1 MKTQT
6 KKWNGKIGWI
16 ILASV
21 ILLLAASFLAYV
33 SVYYR
38 ADEAALGFMRSDETV
53 AVTETRYGWLFD
65 GPSEDAALIF
75 YPGGKVEE
83 RAYAPLLHALAAQGL
98 DACLVKMPFRLAVL
112 HGNAA
117 EEVLKA
123 HGYTEWYIGGHSLGG
138 AMAAMYAAD
147 HGSDFSGVILL
158 AAYPSQ
164 KLPDTLTEIQL
175 IGSED
180 RIINRDKVKQG
191 QAYAPPHFVEYTIEG
206 GNHAQFGSYGVQRG
220 DGTAAISAAEQIQ
233 ETVRVIM
240 ENLRAD

>member
-1 MKTQT
+1 MKSQP
-6 KKWNGKIGWI
+6 KKWNGKKGWI

-21 ILLLAASFLAYV
+21 ILLLAASFFAYV

-38 ADEAALGFMRSDETV
+38 ADETALGFMRSDETV

-65 GPSEDAALIF
+65 GPSEDA
-75 YPGGKVEE
+75 
-83 RAYAPLLHALAAQGL
+83 
-98 DACLVKMPFRLAVL
+98 CLVKMPFRLAVL

-117 EEVLKA
+117 EDVLKA

-191 QAYAPPHFVEYTIEG
+191 QAYAPPNCVEYTIEG

-220 DGTAAISAAEQIQ
+220 DGTAAISAEEQIQ

-240 ENLRAD
+240 ENLRTD

>member
-1 MKTQT
+1 MKSQP
-6 KKWNGKIGWI
+6 KKRNGKKGWI

-21 ILLLAASFLAYV
+21 ILLLAASFFAYV

-38 ADEAALGFMRSDETV
+38 ADEAALVFMNSDESV

-83 RAYAPLLHALAAQGL
+83 KAYAPLLHALAAQGL

-191 QAYAPPHFVEYTIEG
+191 QAYAPPHCVEYTIEG

-220 DGTAAISAAEQIQ
+220 DGTAAISAEEQIQ

>member
-1 MKTQT
+1 MKSQA
-6 KKWNGKIGWI
+6 KKRNGKIGWI

-21 ILLLAASFLAYV
+21 ILLSAASFFAYV

-38 ADEAALGFMRSDETV
+38 ADEAALGFMNSDESV

-98 DACLVKMPFRLAVL
+98 DTCLVKMPFRLAVL
-112 HGNAA
+112 HGSAA
-117 EEVLKA
+117 EDVLKA
-123 HGYTEWYIGGHSLGG
+123 HSYTEWYIGGHSLGG

-147 HGSDFSGVILL
+147 HGPDFSGVILL
-158 AAYPSQ
+158 AAYPSK

-180 RIINRDKVKQG
+180 RIVNRDKVKQG
-191 QAYAPPHFVEYTIEG
+191 QAYAPPHCVEYTIEG

-220 DGTAAISAAEQIQ
+220 DGTAAISAEEQIQ

>member
-1 MKTQT
+1 M
-6 KKWNGKIGWI
+6 
-16 ILASV
+16 
-21 ILLLAASFLAYV
+21 ILLLAASFFAYV

-38 ADEAALGFMRSDETV
+38 ADEAALGFMNSDESV

-83 RAYAPLLHALAAQGL
+83 KAYAPLLHALATQGL

-117 EEVLKA
+117 EDVLKA

-191 QAYAPPHFVEYTIEG
+191 QAYAPPHCVEYTIEG

-220 DGTAAISAAEQIQ
+220 DGTAAISAEEQIQ

-240 ENLRAD
+240 ESLCAD

>member
-1 MKTQT
+1 MKSQP
-6 KKWNGKIGWI
+6 KKWNGKKGWI

-21 ILLLAASFLAYV
+21 ILLLAASFFAYV

-38 ADEAALGFMRSDETV
+38 ADEAALGFMNSDESV
-53 AVTETRYGWLFD
+53 AVTATRYGWLFD

-83 RAYAPLLHALAAQGL
+83 KAYAPLLHALAAQGL

-117 EEVLKA
+117 EDVLKA

-191 QAYAPPHFVEYTIEG
+191 QAYAPPNCVEYTIEG

-220 DGTAAISAAEQIQ
+220 DGTAAISAEEQIQ

>member
-1 MKTQT
+1 MKSQP
-6 KKWNGKIGWI
+6 KKWNGKKGWI

-21 ILLLAASFLAYV
+21 ILLLAASFFAYV

-38 ADEAALGFMRSDETV
+38 ADEAALGFMNSDESV

-65 GPSEDAALIF
+65 GPSEDAALNF

-138 AMAAMYAAD
+138 AMAAMYA
-147 HGSDFSGVILL
+147 
-158 AAYPSQ
+158 
-164 KLPDTLTEIQL
+164 
-175 IGSED
+175 
-180 RIINRDKVKQG
+180 RITGR
-191 QAYAPPHFVEYTIEG
+191 
-206 GNHAQFGSYGVQRG
+206 
-220 DGTAAISAAEQIQ
+220 ISPG
-233 ETVRVIM
+233 
-240 ENLRAD
+240 

>member
-1 MKTQT
+1 MKRQE

-16 ILASV
+16 ILAFL
-21 ILLLAASFLAYV
+21 ILVLAASFLAYV

-38 ADEAALGFMRSDETV
+38 ADETALAFMRSDEMV

-83 RAYAPLLHALAAQGL
+83 SAYAPMLHALAAQGL
-98 DACLVKMPFRLAVL
+98 DACLVKMPFRLAFL

-117 EEVLKA
+117 EDVLKA
-123 HGYTEWYIGGHSLGG
+123 HDYAEWYIGGHSLGG
-138 AMAAMYAAD
+138 AMAAVYAAD
-147 HGSDFSGVILL
+147 HGEDFSGVILL
-158 AAYPSQ
+158 AAYPSK

-191 QAYAPPHFVEYTIEG
+191 QTYAPQRCVEYTIEG

-220 DGTAAISAAEQIQ
+220 DGTAAISAEEQMQ